1 MLLLQVQNITKEKHG
16 YLPSI
21 LVTLLL
27 FCTACGYAGPATAA
41 TQEPLYTV
49 LNPTGFPPPIKRHP
63 LAPRTRSLVGRP
75 IYLVDVRFDNGDVF
89 LKEMQ
94 KWFTRN
100 MPQLKTVFREK
111 KGDYFTNDPK
121 LWAEIKAKHG
131 VMIMAIGH

>member
-1 MLLLQVQNITKEKHG
+1 MWLRQAQIKTKIT
-16 YLPSI
+16 YRYTRSL

-27 FCTACGYAGPATAA
+27 LCTACGYAGAATAA
-41 TQEPLYTV
+41 KTREPLYTV

-63 LAPRTRSLVGRP
+63 LAPRTALAGRP
-75 IYLVDVRFDNGDVF
+75 IYLVDVHFDNGDVF

-94 KWFTRN
+94 KWFARN
-100 MPQLKTVFREK
+100 MPQVKTVFREK

-131 VMIMAIGH
+131 LMIMAIGH

>member
-1 MLLLQVQNITKEKHG
+1 MLLLQVQIITKVS
-16 YLPSI
+16 YRYFRSI
-21 LVTLLL
+21 FVTLL
-27 FCTACGYAGPATAA
+27 FCTACVYAGTATAA
-41 TQEPLYTV
+41 KAHEPLYTV

-63 LAPRTRSLVGRP
+63 LAPRTGSLAGRP
-75 IYLVDVRFDNGDVF
+75 VYLVDVRFDNGDVF

-94 KWFTRN
+94 KWFARN
-100 MPQLKTVFREK
+100 MPQVKTVFREK